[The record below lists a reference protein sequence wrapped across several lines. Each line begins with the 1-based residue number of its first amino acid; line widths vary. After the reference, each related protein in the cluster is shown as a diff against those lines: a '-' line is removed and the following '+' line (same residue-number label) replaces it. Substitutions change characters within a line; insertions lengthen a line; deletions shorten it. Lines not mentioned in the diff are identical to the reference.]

1 MIFKNNVFFQGV
13 CQGLYWYVITH
24 TKTQFFRAL
33 GVPGALQERQI
44 SFCCAWGG
52 PLGAAKACSIAN
64 FEGNTC
70 HFLIILLFVSSG
82 FGDPPGGVEISCL
95 GQRTAQ
101 GPLPK
106 NWTAIWEP
114 QKGGRHPKWAPWDS
128 SKFTKRYACAGFS
141 VFSRISGLFLFRGKL
156 HQTLRLCRFQR
167 FVNQRASSPGKPRGL
182 SIRLSKD

>member
-1 MIFKNNVFFQGV
+1 MHIFPKYFDDFQK
-13 CQGLYWYVITH
+13 LYFCSKECARGGDANLEDVN
-24 TKTQFFRAL
+24 TKLFRAL

-52 PLGAAKACSIAN
+52 PLGAAKACSISN

-70 HFLIILLFVSSG
+70 HFLMILLFVSSG

-106 NWTAIWEP
+106 N
-114 QKGGRHPKWAPWDS
+114 
-128 SKFTKRYACAGFS
+128 
-141 VFSRISGLFLFRGKL
+141 
-156 HQTLRLCRFQR
+156 
-167 FVNQRASSPGKPRGL
+167 
-182 SIRLSKD
+182 